1 MEGHQAEAMDEEPVQ
16 ADDPPA
22 PSAAPDDDDDVVDV
36 INEFLNEMLSN
47 TQGEIAAANAQ
58 VAKKREEL
66 EAAETEAEEKV
77 EKMDE
82 LREQAQA
89 LSEDEQW
96 QEMYHRLRAWS
107 REHGNCNPR
116 RNWKAKID
124 AEEKGK
130 CVHDVLI
137 IFVHVMCHVN

>member
-1 MEGHQAEAMDEEPVQ
+1 MTGVPKGDEKAVDIGALLTIDVDAELRKLATAQLQGPWQ
-16 ADDPPA
+16 IPA
-22 PSAAPDDDDDVVDV
+22 ELVRRSMAAGASRVDV
-36 INEFLNEMLSN
+36 SFSRRRVRVEDDGRVID
-47 TQGEIAAANAQ
+47 
-58 VAKKREEL
+58 VA
-66 EAAETEAEEKV
+66 
-77 EKMDE
+77 
-82 LREQAQA
+82 QAQA